1 MTTTTL
7 SILSLVAASLLPMTI
22 AVFLPKRSNFYK
34 SPIVQGFGLGVYSAL
49 IVLLFREGVEHS
61 GTLNTVIWFIAGL
74 IISVSIGI
82 YLKEFH
88 HHHNEE
94 ERAHSHSK
102 TSITRILVSD
112 FFHNIVD
119 GIAII
124 SGFSISN
131 SVGLISLLGVV
142 GHQMIQQAGQQVLL
156 VENGISPKKALS
168 LSFFIS
174 LSLILGFFLKDRE
187 VLEHILIPLSAGIV
201 AWKIGADILHS
212 SWSKK
217 SVFGFFVGAILLAIT
232 LILIPHEH

>member
-1 MTTTTL
+1 MTNATL
-7 SILSLVAASLLPMTI
+7 SILSLAVASLLPMTI
-22 AVFLPKRSNFYK
+22 AIFLPKRNNFYK
-34 SPIVQGFGLGVYSAL
+34 SPVVQGFGLGVYSAL

-61 GTLNTVIWFIAGL
+61 GTLSTMIWFVAGL
-74 IISVSIGI
+74 VISVSIGI

-88 HHHNEE
+88 HHHTEE
-94 ERAHSHSK
+94 ERNHRHTK

-124 SGFSISN
+124 SGFGISN

-142 GHQMIQQAGQQVLL
+142 GHQMIQQTGQQVLL
-156 VENGISPKKALS
+156 VENGITPRRALTV
-168 LSFFIS
+168 SFLIS
-174 LSLILGFFLKDRE
+174 LSLILGYFFRGLE

-201 AWKIGADILHS
+201 AWKIGTDILHS

-217 SVFGFFVGAILLAIT
+217 SVFGFFVGAVLLAIT
-232 LILIPHEH
+232 LILIPHSH

>member
-1 MTTTTL
+1 MVNTTL
-7 SILSLVAASLLPMTI
+7 SILSLVIASLLPMTI
-22 AVFLPKRSNFYK
+22 AVLLPKKSNFYK

-61 GTLNTVIWFIAGL
+61 GAINTVIWFIAGL

-88 HHHNEE
+88 HHHTDE
-94 ERAHSHSK
+94 ERVHSHTK
-102 TSITRILVSD
+102 TSVTRILVSD

-119 GIAII
+119 GIAIV
-124 SGFSISN
+124 SGFSIST

-156 VENGISPKKALS
+156 VENGVTPKKAITI
-168 LSFFIS
+168 SFLIS
-174 LSLILGFFLKDRE
+174 LSLILGYFLRDQE

-201 AWKIGADILHS
+201 AWKIGTDILHS

-217 SVFGFFVGAILLAIT
+217 SVFGFFVGAVLLAIT
-232 LILIPHEH
+232 LILIPHGH

>member
-1 MTTTTL
+1 MSNI
-7 SILSLVAASLLPMTI
+7 SISIFSLALASLLPMTLAI
-22 AVFLPKRSNFYK
+22 LLPKRSNFYK
-34 SPIVQGFGLGVYSAL
+34 SPIIQGFGLGVYSAL
-49 IVLLFREGVEHS
+49 IVLLVREGVEHS
-61 GTLNTVIWFIAGL
+61 GAINTVIWFIAGL
-74 IISVSIGI
+74 MISIGIGI

-94 ERAHSHSK
+94 ERVHSHSK

-119 GIAII
+119 GIAIV
-124 SGFSISN
+124 SGFGISN

-156 VENGISPKKALS
+156 VENGISPKKALTV
-168 LSFFIS
+168 SFLVS
-174 LSLILGFFLKDRE
+174 LSLILGYFLSGQE

-201 AWKIGADILHS
+201 AWKIGTDILHS

-217 SVFGFFVGAILLAIT
+217 SVFGFFVGAILLTIT
-232 LILIPHEH
+232 LILIPHGH